1 MAEDEQQP
9 PEGYVERT
17 EFSTDEEDEDEEG
30 QEEVVA
36 PASSTGVEGAPSGS
50 AVDGEALA
58 EQQPKPA
65 RIERTE
71 DERRVRPRHTPSPR
85 KKWLSCC
92 LA

>member
-1 MAEDEQQP
+1 MADDDQP

-17 EFSTDEEDEDEEG
+17 EFSTDEEDEEG
-30 QEEVVA
+30 QEAVA

>member
-17 EFSTDEEDEDEEG
+17 EFSTDEEDKDEEG
-30 QEEVVA
+30 QEAVA

-58 EQQPKPA
+58 EQQPEPA